1 MKCSKCNKTWSLFDE
16 KLSDKQHCPHC
27 KEKFISKFQY
37 FDSVSEGIAY
47 CLEMGGKEILKN
59 KSKMNAYI
67 NDLMG
72 NDFPDHNL
80 VKNAIDSDIGSIL
93 IDADEKDE
101 KAKQAA
107 VQQAIGR
114 LIREF
119 STEKKKAEE
128 VVTYFTD
135 ALQWKLPATAAEKT
149 GAVNAAANPAAP
161 KPAAKA
167 AAPPAQKQQQAAP
180 NASQTSPNP
189 AGQNATFSPAAAPGT
204 AMPPNAAIAGQ
215 PNPAANPNRQNPR
228 QQAPNA
234 TFQGAQPYPVPPVP
248 NGQAYPNGTIAPKNA
263 NGALQNNPNGT
274 LNPEESS
281 EASTEPETESKEETT
296 EKATETECTTE
307 ATEEQTTEKTAGNTA
322 TYGVKSLAHF
332 NTHDGTYKIQYNPVN
347 NRIYY
352 MQDEAKIMYYDLNTN
367 KTETAVDLSESDYRD
382 AFKTYGVNPYTGK
395 LYLNVQ
401 NENIGI
407 YDVEADKSVCYIEE
421 SYNVVSPTA
430 FTFLSE
436 NEAFTNGYQF
446 SLDTG
451 DVLASGKVPYVGYP
465 SFSYPFLYNDEYYY
479 LTALSSSVDD
489 KISIVKTT
497 QLLTSDGEYSE
508 KIKTNIDE
516 NPFFVDTDAVYYM
529 TEDHSIYQV
538 NLDYQESDTG
548 ALNKKSDENHD
559 ILIIDGKDIE
569 NSGTNYLSD
578 NIVAFTKIDDS
589 TFAVLDGL
597 DNSLKLVSAK

>member
-1 MKCSKCNKTWSLFDE
+1 MYINSGYLNNSKLPFKDKSQPLIVGSCGTYRLKAHKKLPTWAPRGRVDWQLLFVASGKTHFY
-16 KLSDKQHCPHC
+16 
-27 KEKFISKFQY
+27 I
-37 FDSVSEGIAY
+37 
-47 CLEMGGKEILKN
+47 GGKDQIVTAGHMVLFQPKEEQHYEYFGEDKPEAVKKKK
-59 KSKMNAYI
+59 KSPLGCLIA
-67 NDLMG
+67 
-72 NDFPDHNL
+72 
-80 VKNAIDSDIGSIL
+80 IL
-93 IDADEKDE
+93 ILLLLLAGLVIWYLMSHKNEPE
-101 KAKQAA
+101 QT
-107 VQQAIGR
+107 VSTPAIV
-114 LIREF
+114 
-119 STEKKKAEE
+119 AE
-128 VVTYFTD
+128 V
-135 ALQWKLPATAAEKT
+135 
-149 GAVNAAANPAAP
+149 
-161 KPAAKA
+161 
-167 AAPPAQKQQQAAP
+167 
-180 NASQTSPNP
+180 
-189 AGQNATFSPAAAPGT
+189 
-204 AMPPNAAIAGQ
+204 
-215 PNPAANPNRQNPR
+215 
-228 QQAPNA
+228 
-234 TFQGAQPYPVPPVP
+234 
-248 NGQAYPNGTIAPKNA
+248 
-263 NGALQNNPNGT
+263 
-274 LNPEESS
+274 EESS